1 MNKTFPRYIARN
13 FWGPFALGLG
23 VFTALLLFGSFFDKL
38 NSFMKAG
45 AGTEL
50 LGRYLLYR
58 LPYFLVKMTPMATLL
73 GILFA
78 LGGMLSRGEWK
89 AGMAGGWRPFEMLK
103 PLLLCSVLAAVFQ
116 VALQETVAPRFY
128 MRAEF
133 LFEGKLR
140 GKENWQE
147 LIKKDVVFSA
157 GEGIFVTAHIFNGRE
172 NSMERVIANIYRDGR
187 LFVEINARSALWQ
200 AADRR
205 WFFKD
210 GVFINYGAG
219 LKPISSRFASY
230 QSDISVPPDSLVLE
244 RLVPEGVSIAGLLR
258 RVECLSAVGSPVV
271 SELTILYCK
280 LAAPLAN
287 LVMALIG
294 AMIVLLIRGGSRV
307 LNFGLAVIVGFIFWA
322 VVIMGQSLGKAEL
335 FPPLIAGFGPL
346 ALFAF
351 FSLFGLKKARVF

>member
-1 MNKTFPRYIARN
+1 MNKTFTCYIARN

-45 AGTEL
+45 AAAEL

-58 LPYFLVKMTPMATLL
+58 LPYFLVKTTPMATLL

-103 PLLLCSVLAAVFQ
+103 PLLLCSLMAGVFHL
-116 VALQETVAPRFY
+116 ALQETVAPRFY
-128 MRAEF
+128 MRSEF

-157 GEGIFVTAHIFNGRE
+157 GEGVFVTAHVFNGRE

-200 AADRR
+200 AAGRR

-210 GVFINYGAG
+210 GVFINYDAS

-230 QSDISVPPDSLVLE
+230 QSDISVPPGSLVLE

-258 RVECLSAVGSPVV
+258 RVERLSAVGSPVV

-287 LVMALIG
+287 PVMALIG
-294 AMIVLLIRGGSRV
+294 AMMVLLMRGGSRV
-307 LNFGLAVIVGFIFWA
+307 LNFGLAVVVGFIFWA
-322 VVIMGQSLGKAEL
+322 AVIMGQSLGDAEL

-346 ALFAF
+346 AIFTF
-351 FSLFGLKKARVF
+351 FSLFGLKKARAF